1 MRRAASALLAA
12 VTLFLVSPAP
22 SAQGRATRID
32 AAAVRGAI
40 DRALQAAPLRFE
52 PLLSPAQTG
61 VRVLNVDVRALSDTA
76 EQVTIDLSQRALTYD
91 PSGDVEAVLDRII
104 TSTAAATTGVRDVRY
119 RILVDGLPLDRFVSR
134 VAPRAVSQ
142 PLRVADG
149 SRVLVSGGHGW
160 YWDSDAGAWRLQR
173 DYYWNIVEDLVNWE
187 IATYLWEELRSTN
200 LEARPARRPDR
211 DPVAGPS
218 GNPQWQESAKY
229 FIQSVGAP
237 PDIWDVGANDYNK
250 DINSRPLY
258 SNWIDAAALV
268 SIHNNGGGGTGTETW
283 YDETNGFEDRSR
295 RLAQMINDRLVGEI
309 RSRYKSDWP
318 DRGLRSCN
326 GCKGENR
333 LAARPAV
340 IVEIAFMDTK
350 VPDNAALHD
359 DAFKRLVARAI
370 RDAIADWAAED

>member
-1 MRRAASALLAA
+1 MRRAASAFLAA
-12 VTLFLVSPAP
+12 VSLFLTSSGP
-22 SAQGRATRID
+22 SAQDRATRID
-32 AAAVRGAI
+32 ASAVRGAI
-40 DRALQAAPLRFE
+40 DRALQVAPLRFE
-52 PLLSPAQTG
+52 PLLAPAQTG
-61 VRVLNVDVRALSDTA
+61 VRVLNVDVRAVSDTA

-91 PSGDVEAVLDRII
+91 PSGDVEALVDRIL
-104 TSTAAATTGVRDVRY
+104 TSTAAATAGVRDVRY
-119 RILVDGLPLDRFVSR
+119 RFLVDGLPLDRFVSR
-134 VAPRAVSQ
+134 VAPRVVSQ

-149 SRVLVSGGHGW
+149 SRVLVSAGHGW
-160 YWDSDAGAWRLQR
+160 YWDSDVHAWRLQR

-211 DPVAGPS
+211 EPVIGPS

-237 PDIWDVGANDYNK
+237 PDIWDVGTNDYNK

-295 RLAQMINDRLVGEI
+295 RLAQMINDRVVGEI
-309 RSRYKSDWP
+309 RSHYKSDWP

-350 VPDNAALHD
+350 APDNAALHD